1 MKTMNMLLI
10 IISKN
15 KKGTLTGGD
24 CTGAKL
30 ARFFDSVAGF

>member
-15 KKGTLTGGD
+15 KKGTLTGTSY
-24 CTGAKL
+24 TGAKRV
-30 ARFFDSVAGF
+30 RFFDSVAGF